1 MTLQEFYE
9 RHVLPIMAISQDTAD
24 SIEEEQY
31 TGVINTVLVDCLEL
45 NNFIRE
51 EKGEEPVEAVFYSAY
66 DELPYDYSLLANCI
80 CYGAASR
87 LYVDEA
93 GDEANMVTF
102 LESNYEAGK
111 QMYTKYR
118 YEKVNTVWWGE

>member
-9 RHVLPIMAISQDTAD
+9 RHVLPIMAMSQDTAD

-51 EKGEEPVEAVFYSAY
+51 EKGEEPVEAVFYLAS
-66 DELPYDYSLLANCI
+66 DELPYDYSLLVNCI

-111 QMYTKYR
+111 RMYTKYR
-118 YEKVNTVWWGE
+118 YENVNTVWWGE

>member
-9 RHVLPIMAISQDTAD
+9 RHVLPIMAMSQDTAD

-51 EKGEEPVEAVFYSAY
+51 EKGEEPVEATFYSAY
-66 DELPYDYSLLANCI
+66 DELPYDYSLLVNCI

-111 QMYTKYR
+111 RMYTKYR
-118 YEKVNTVWWGE
+118 YENVNTVWWGE